1 MASTPSPLMRLE
13 LQADGENL
21 NTWGQKLNTLFQ
33 LVEQSIHSGAEIDI
47 PVNAD
52 VTLTSTNYVANQ
64 ERRSVLRFTGTGWFT
79 VTFSNKARKY
89 LVIND
94 TPGTI
99 TLSDGGTTVSLEA
112 GERDI
117 AITDGTDFEV
127 MGFSTLNTTLTAYL
141 LKTGGTLTGAL
152 STNSN
157 ITMTGGA
164 FTLAAAPTVDLH
176 ASTKKY
182 VDDTAF
188 ASLSGVLPGQAGNS
202 GKFLTTDGTI
212 ASWGVVDMST
222 LQPLD
227 SDLTAIAALSTTAY
241 GRSYLTRASP
251 VSIDHT
257 VSPYTAAYGQTLLVD
272 TSGGAVTINLPA
284 AVAGGSSIVVLDVGG
299 AAGTNNITL
308 DPNGAETISGEATV
322 EIDQDYKGL
331 TLYALA
337 GSWGFKG

>member
-47 PVNAD
+47 PVNAN

-64 ERRSVLRFTGTGWFT
+64 ERRSVLRFTGTGGFT

-127 MGFSTLNTTLTAYL
+127 MGFSTLNTQLANYL

-152 STNSN
+152 NTNSN

-164 FTLAAAPTVDLH
+164 FTLFAAPTLDLH

-188 ASLSGVLPGQAGNS
+188 TAAGGNLPGQGGNS
-202 GKFLTTDGTI
+202 GKYLTTDGTV
-212 ASWGVVDMST
+212 ASWGE
-222 LQPLD
+222 LD
-227 SDLTAIAALSTTAY
+227 ADLTAIAALSTTAY

-257 VSPYTAAYGQTLLVD
+257 VSPYTAAYGQTLLVN

-299 AAGTNNITL
+299 ASSANNITL